1 VDLPNSGAAW
11 IPRSKL
17 EEYLLDP
24 DHPTGGAKARFFA
37 QLGYTRENLEALE
50 QELLALARREAV
62 EQELSTRHG
71 TKYVLG
77 GYLEGVRGERKKVRT
92 IWILE
97 PDTPGPRLVTAYPV

>member
-37 QLGYTRENLEALE
+37 QLGYTREKLEALE

-62 EQELSTRHG
+62 EQELSTG
-71 TKYVLG
+71 MVPSTCSAGILKASG
-77 GYLEGVRGERKKVRT
+77 GDGKRSER
-92 IWILE
+92 
-97 PDTPGPRLVTAYPV
+97 